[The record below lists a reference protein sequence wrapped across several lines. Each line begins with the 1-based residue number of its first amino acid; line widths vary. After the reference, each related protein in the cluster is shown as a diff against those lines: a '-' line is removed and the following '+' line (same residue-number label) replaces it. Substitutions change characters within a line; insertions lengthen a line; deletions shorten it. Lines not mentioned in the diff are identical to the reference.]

1 MKKSFFSNLIVCLL
15 LLLSLNIVF
24 SSFVNAD
31 EESLPDI
38 SSPSALLMDY
48 SSGKILYEKN

>member
-48 SSGKILYEKN
+48 SSGKIL